1 MTPEEQLEFHKKL
14 SESRY
19 ELILRSDYFLRKE
32 LLDTDDPAFDIV
44 AKIAKVRVDLFH
56 ELLEMASLTT
66 VAVQSGAMQS
76 SDYDRWLDLVKQGAA
91 DEQNPNKED

>member
-44 AKIAKVRVDLFH
+44 AKIAKVRLDLFH
-56 ELLEMASLTT
+56 
-66 VAVQSGAMQS
+66 
-76 SDYDRWLDLVKQGAA
+76 
-91 DEQNPNKED
+91 